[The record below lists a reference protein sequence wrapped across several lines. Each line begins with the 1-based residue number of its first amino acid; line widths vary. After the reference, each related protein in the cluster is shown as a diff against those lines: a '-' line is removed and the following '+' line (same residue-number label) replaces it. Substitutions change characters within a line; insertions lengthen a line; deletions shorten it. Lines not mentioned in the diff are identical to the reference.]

1 MARLLLGSLLSLSLL
16 GLGCAPAYADRIASP
31 RPLVPIAVAP
41 DAVRSPYGVEIIAS
55 DGDSLDTFF
64 HKGRYYV
71 HGASGQRYTIRV
83 TNPTSQR
90 IEAVV
95 SVDGLDVID
104 GESGDLRKRG
114 YVVPAHGQVL
124 IEGWRTSLSDV
135 ASFRFSSVGGSYA
148 GKKGKA
154 RNVGVIAVAI
164 FAEQAAPQI
173 IVDEPRYRGDDGGYY
188 GDEVEGYLD
197 RRAPAGPGATR
208 PADRAGGRSGGG
220 GADKVAAKRP
230 APRPTTA
237 DGDDAEAAAPPPTA
251 TGSVRGGA
259 AGAPVRDE
267 RCCTEAPRRERLGL
281 GTEFGE
287 QRHSAATYTR
297 FVRGGDRPVAVAELR
312 YNDTAGL
319 EALGILVAPR
329 PDADELMT
337 RETANP
343 FPGDRFA
350 RPPAGIR

>member
-41 DAVRSPYGVEIIAS
+41 DAVRSPYGVEIMAS

-173 IVDEPRYRGDDGGYY
+173 IVDEPRYRGGDDGYY

-220 GADKVAAKRP
+220 GADKSPPSGQRPADHGRRRRRGRGALRPRRAACAARGQRPGPRRALLHRGP
-230 APRPTTA
+230 APRRSASAPSSASSATQ
-237 DGDDAEAAAPPPTA
+237 PPPTPASCAAVTARSRSPSSA
-251 TGSVRGGA
+251 TTTPPAS
-259 AGAPVRDE
+259 
-267 RCCTEAPRRERLGL
+267 
-281 GTEFGE
+281 
-287 QRHSAATYTR
+287 
-297 FVRGGDRPVAVAELR
+297 RP
-312 YNDTAGL
+312 
-319 EALGILVAPR
+319 LGILVAPR
-329 PDADELMT
+329 PAPT
-337 RETANP
+337 SS
-343 FPGDRFA
+343 
-350 RPPAGIR
+350 